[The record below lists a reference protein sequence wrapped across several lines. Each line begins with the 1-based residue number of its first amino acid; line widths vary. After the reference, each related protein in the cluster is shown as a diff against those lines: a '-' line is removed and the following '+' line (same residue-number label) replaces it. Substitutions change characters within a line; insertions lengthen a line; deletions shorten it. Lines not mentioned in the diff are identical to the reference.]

1 MARKRQRGA
10 GSRELPLEIEFKLR
24 QERAF
29 EPKKGATSGS
39 QPADTARSADCQSAV
54 SQNSILQT
62 PPAGQPDIPPI
73 GESAVHQGKP
83 APPASRPEISFI
95 EPPGPEDVE
104 IPEQKQHFELPVRF
118 GAVPVDKAPLG
129 WEIETRP
136 AEYKVTK
143 FQHAYPTIRL
153 PFQEVQR
160 VEFGH
165 NAEFLAANEK
175 DPKLRELFPTG
186 ANRLF
191 FGDCLHVMR
200 MLPSNSIDLIY
211 IDPPFFSGR
220 NYNVIF
226 GDKNEVRSFSDIWE
240 GGMPGYLVWLNAR
253 LYEMKRLLKP
263 TGSIYVHLDWHAS
276 HYVKVEMDKIF
287 GYENFVNEIIWCYSG
302 ASSPGMY
309 GFARKHDTILW
320 FKKSERY
327 LWNWENSV
335 VGGSY
340 AATSISAFRSASKF
354 GGERS
359 EYAARFKYPE
369 DWFID
374 IPSLKHTS
382 ERIGYPTQK
391 PERLLERLIVAAT
404 KEGDIVADFFC
415 GGGTTAAVAQRLN
428 RRWIACDQSRIAVA
442 ITADRIAKVVEEKV
456 GKLFP
461 VPDFTVE
468 HWGVYEA
475 PKLER
480 LKPAAFREF
489 VVRAFGGRPE
499 SVSPA
504 IHGVRHGVP
513 LFVGEPSR
521 SSRVGKEDVARF
533 AKAVYEERRANHGV
547 MLAWNFGP
555 DARKAA
561 EILAARENKRI
572 DFVRLNLVRLES
584 DEFREHV
591 ISKHKDYG
599 PLLSFIQPPEVRV
612 AVRRVG
618 PLKYRFDVSE
628 SVSLN
633 KDGVI
638 ANVQWDF
645 DYRDGR
651 FTSTPG
657 YAFLRDKSTGR
668 PTLVVEYEFP
678 RPGKWTIACS
688 VQDDQGGE
696 RTVVQTLEVE

>member
-1 MARKRQRGA
+1 MPEHPKAKQLA
-10 GSRELPLEIEFKLR
+10 EI
-24 QERAF
+24 
-29 EPKKGATSGS
+29 
-39 QPADTARSADCQSAV
+39 
-54 SQNSILQT
+54 N
-62 PPAGQPDIPPI
+62 
-73 GESAVHQGKP
+73 
-83 APPASRPEISFI
+83 FI
-95 EPPGPEDVE
+95 EPPAPDEVD

-118 GAVPVDKAPLG
+118 GAVPVDRAPLG
-129 WEIETRP
+129 WEVETRR
-136 AEYKVTK
+136 AEFKVTK

-160 VEFGH
+160 VQFGH
-165 NAEFLAANEK
+165 NKEFLAANEK

-191 FGDCLHVMR
+191 FGDNLHVMR
-200 MLPSNSIDLIY
+200 QLPSNSIDLFY

-263 TGSIYVHLDWHAS
+263 TGSIYVHLDHHAV

-287 GYENFVNEIIWCYSG
+287 GVENFRNEIVWHYSG
-302 ASSPGMY
+302 WNKKLSDHFERRHDSILFYCKSPEAFFDAY
-309 GFARKHDTILW
+309 CEPYNSKEEYLKTRKQKLHIDEDGREYTLDVRDSGTRRV
-320 FKKSERY
+320 KVYLEDSLERGRPTDDVWK
-327 LWNWENSV
+327 LDKLNNSDKE
-335 VGGSY
+335 
-340 AATSISAFRSASKF
+340 A
-354 GGERS
+354 
-359 EYAARFKYPE
+359 
-369 DWFID
+369 
-374 IPSLKHTS
+374 
-382 ERIGYPTQK
+382 IGYPTQK
-391 PERLLERLIVAAT
+391 PDRLLERII
-404 KEGDIVADFFC
+404 KSSSNEGDTVADIFC
-415 GGGTTAAVAQRLN
+415 GGGTTPAVAQRLN

-442 ITADRIAKVVEEKV
+442 ITADRIAKTVEEKI
-456 GKLFP
+456 GTLFS

-475 PKLER
+475 PKLEK
-480 LKPAAFREF
+480 LPASDFRDF

-499 SVSPA
+499 SVSPV

-513 LFVGEPSR
+513 LFVGEASR
-521 SSRVGKEDVARF
+521 KSQIGKDDVAKF
-533 AKAVYEERRANHGV
+533 AKVVYEERRANHGV
-547 MLAWNFGP
+547 ILGWNFGP
-555 DARKAA
+555 EARKAA

-584 DEFREHV
+584 DDFREHV
-591 ISKHKDYG
+591 VSKHTDYG
-599 PLLSFIQPPEVRV
+599 QLLSFIQPPEVIV
-612 AVRRVG
+612 KPRRTG
-618 PLKYRFDVSE
+618 RLKYEFDVSE

-651 FTSTPG
+651 FTTTEG
-657 YAFLRDKSTGR
+657 YAFLRDKKTGH
-668 PTLVVEYEFP
+668 PVLVVEYEFP
-678 RPGKWTIACS
+678 RKGEHTIACS

-696 RTVVQTLEVE
+696 RTVVQTIEVE

>member
-1 MARKRQRGA
+1 MARRKNPNGIA
-10 GSRELPLEIEFKLR
+10 
-24 QERAF
+24 
-29 EPKKGATSGS
+29 
-39 QPADTARSADCQSAV
+39 AR
-54 SQNSILQT
+54 
-62 PPAGQPDIPPI
+62 
-73 GESAVHQGKP
+73 P
-83 APPASRPEISFI
+83 APAEIAFI
-95 EPPGPEDVE
+95 EPPAQDEVE
-104 IPEQKQHFELPVRF
+104 IPKQKQHFELPVRF
-118 GAVPVDKAPLG
+118 GAVPVDEAPLG
-129 WEIETRP
+129 WEVETRR
-136 AEYKVTK
+136 AEFKVTK

-160 VEFGH
+160 VQFGH
-165 NAEFLAANEK
+165 SKEFLAANEN
-175 DPKLRELFPTG
+175 DQKLRELFPAG

-191 FGDCLHVMR
+191 FGDNLHIMR
-200 MLPSNSIDLIY
+200 QLPSSSIDLIY

-287 GYENFVNEIIWCYSG
+287 GADNFRNEIIWYYRRYT
-302 ASSPGMY
+302 ASSRNFQRLHDVILLYSKSATWKFQDQYEPYSDTAGTADSHY
-309 GFARKHDTILW
+309 KQDENGQWFRWQKRKGQEAYKVFLNPEG
-320 FKKSERY
+320 KK
-327 LWNWENSV
+327 
-335 VGGSY
+335 VGDVW
-340 AATSISAFRSASKF
+340 ALQHINASDK
-354 GGERS
+354 
-359 EYAARFKYPE
+359 
-369 DWFID
+369 
-374 IPSLKHTS
+374 

-391 PERLLERLIVAAT
+391 PEELLERIIKASSE
-404 KEGDIVADFFC
+404 EGDTIADFFS
-415 GGGTTAAVAQRLN
+415 GGGTTPCVAQRLD
-428 RRWIACDQSRIAVA
+428 RRWIVCDQSRIAVA
-442 ITADRIAKVVEEKV
+442 ITADRVAKVIEEKI

-468 HWGVYEA
+468 HWGIYEA

-480 LKPAAFREF
+480 YAAPEFREF
-489 VVRAFGGRPE
+489 VVKAFGGRPE

-513 LFVGEPSR
+513 LYVGEPARTSR
-521 SSRVGKEDVARF
+521 ISKDDVARF

-572 DFVRLNLVRLES
+572 DFVRLSLVRLES

-591 ISKHKDYG
+591 INKHKDYG

-612 AVRRVG
+612 AVRRVK
-618 PLKYRFDVSE
+618 PLTYMFDVSE

-633 KDGVI
+633 KDGMI

-651 FTSTPG
+651 FTTTQG
-657 YAFLRDKSTGR
+657 YTFMREQKTGR
-668 PTLVVEYEFP
+668 PVLIVEYAFP
-678 RPGKWTIACS
+678 RAGIHEIACS

-696 RTVVQTLEVE
+696 RTVVLNIEVN